1 MTPCLTDVR
10 QGVVVL
16 YRFFCNFVRNWPN
29 GHNIQIIMHHYIYRL
44 FLLLMALAAP
54 MMLRAAQNADKF
66 TVVIDAGHGGKDVGA
81 VDNGVKEKDINLGVA
96 LQLGEMLKKK
106 QKDVK
111 VVYTRDQ
118 DEFLTLQQRAD
129 KANGAKGDIFISIHT
144 NSVDASNKNRRS
156 VEGAS
161 TYLLGLHKD
170 RNNQEVARRENA
182 VMVLEA
188 DYKTTYQGFDP
199 NSDESNIIFELA
211 QKENLQQSARLAS
224 EIQKQLVGN
233 AGRKDRGVHQA
244 GFWVLWATSMPSVL
258 VELDF
263 ICNPASAEYISS
275 SDGQKKLAE
284 GIFNA
289 IERYRK
295 SLKGKAVADH
305 HEPSEA
311 VQSSETVVSAYAPKT
326 TVEAPKAEESQK
338 PVATARRRR
347 SEQSRNQSVNRQIE
361 TAVITESVPEE
372 TNVFV
377 ETDLASTPDNVS
389 AKKQKQNSSANLQAR
404 AERGRSHGKMDKK
417 TTVYKIQIFASEE
430 HLKPTNP
437 HFCGLSPV
445 SCIRENNVYKYTYG
459 ETSNR
464 KEIDEM
470 LRDVR
475 KKIPDA
481 FVIKLRRTNPNNAK

>member
-1 MTPCLTDVR
+1 
-10 QGVVVL
+10 
-16 YRFFCNFVRNWPN
+16 
-29 GHNIQIIMHHYIYRL
+29 MHHYIYKIIL
-44 FLLLMALAAP
+44 SLTVIMAPAMLWAAP
-54 MMLRAAQNADKF
+54 NADKF

-96 LQLGEMLKKK
+96 LQLGDMLKKK
-106 QKDVK
+106 QKDIR
-111 VVYTRDQ
+111 VVYTRDK

-144 NSVDASNKNRRS
+144 NSVDVNNKNRRS

-170 RNNQEVARRENA
+170 RNNQEVARRENS
-182 VMVLEA
+182 VMVLES

-211 QKENLQQSARLAS
+211 QKENLQQSARLAG

-275 SDGQKKLAE
+275 SEGQKKLAE
-284 GIFNA
+284 GIYNA
-289 IERYRK
+289 VDRYRK
-295 SLKGKAVADH
+295 SLKGKAVASNNSKTT
-305 HEPSEA
+305 EPMA
-311 VQSSETVVSAYAPKT
+311 SETVVAAYAPKT
-326 TVEAPKAEESQK
+326 TVEAPKADESQK
-338 PVATARRRR
+338 PVTTARRRR
-347 SEQSRNQSVNRQIE
+347 SEQSRNQSVNREIE
-361 TAVITESVPEE
+361 TAVIAESVPVESNVLVETE
-372 TNVFV
+372 TNLTTEEV
-377 ETDLASTPDNVS
+377 TP
-389 AKKQKQNSSANLQAR
+389 KKQKQNSSARLQAR
-404 AERGRSHGKMDKK
+404 AERSKNHGKLDKK

-481 FVIKLRRTNPNNAK
+481 FVIKLRRTDTNTAK